1 MKLLTNK
8 QIKQAI
14 LRIAANHIIAVDAL
28 YRTSS
33 LMSIQQYADAMQRLV
48 DNSVESAKIVGGLKG
63 INTLNE
69 IVSNA
74 MRTMSVRC
82 AKE

>member
-1 MKLLTNK
+1 
-8 QIKQAI
+8 
-14 LRIAANHIIAVDAL
+14 
-28 YRTSS
+28 
-33 LMSIQQYADAMQRLV
+33 MSIQQYADAMQRLV
-48 DNSVESAKIVGGLKG
+48 DNPVESAKIVGGLKG